1 MGRDA
6 EPEKGD
12 EFLDSFVWA
21 AERPGASRRED
32 ARRETDAG
40 APRRTGIT
48 RRDLKL
54 PSREVAFEGR
64 RWRVNL
70 YLADPLGE
78 RDLLELTSEGPT
90 IRLLGHFGADG
101 EFIEVHRTRMG

>member
-6 EPEKGD
+6 GPEKGD
-12 EFLDSFVWA
+12 GFLGSFVWG
-21 AERPGASRRED
+21 AERPGDPRRED
-32 ARRETDAG
+32 ARREADAG

-48 RRDLKL
+48 RRDVKP
-54 PSREVAFEGR
+54 PSGEVAFEGR

-78 RDLLELTSEGPT
+78 RDLLELASEGST

-101 EFIEVHRTRMG
+101 EFMVVHRTRMG